1 MLWNLFI
8 TFFKIGV
15 MTFGGGYA
23 MLPILQ
29 REIADNK
36 KWSSDNELMDY
47 FAIGQCTPG
56 MIAVNVATFIG
67 YKKQGFIGGL
77 SATLGIIA
85 PSILIITLLSFG
97 LSQWETH
104 PLLTHALGGVR
115 ICVTVLVLDVIIKLG
130 KQSITDGAT
139 IFIFLLILALTFFTS
154 LSPVSAVLI
163 AGALGYFFTIQKKG
177 ASFL

>member
-8 TFFKIGV
+8 TFFKIGA

-29 REIADNK
+29 REIAENK
-36 KWSSDNELMDY
+36 KWSSDRELMDY

-77 SATLGIIA
+77 SATSVSYTHL
-85 PSILIITLLSFG
+85 TLP
-97 LSQWETH
+97 TT
-104 PLLTHALGGVR
+104 PYV
-115 ICVTVLVLDVIIKLG
+115 
-130 KQSITDGAT
+130 
-139 IFIFLLILALTFFTS
+139 
-154 LSPVSAVLI
+154 
-163 AGALGYFFTIQKKG
+163 
-177 ASFL
+177 

>member
-1 MLWNLFI
+1 MAILI
-8 TFFKIGV
+8 PKGPGV
-15 MTFGGGYA
+15 A
-23 MLPILQ
+23 S
-29 REIADNK
+29 EIATMFAISVVVNQPVDEEMANK
-36 KWSSDNELMDY
+36 K
-47 FAIGQCTPG
+47 G
-56 MIAVNVATFIG
+56 NVATFIG

-77 SATLGIIA
+77 FATLGIIA

-139 IFIFLLILALTFFTS
+139 IFIFLLILALTLFTS

>member
-8 TFFKIGV
+8 TFFKIGA

-29 REIADNK
+29 REIAENK
-36 KWSSDNELMDY
+36 KWSSNRELMDY

-77 SATLGIIA
+77 SATLGIIT

-104 PLLTHALGGVR
+104 PLLTHALSGVR

-139 IFIFLLILALTFFTS
+139 IFIFLLILALTLFTS

-163 AGALGYFFTIQKKG
+163 AAALGYFFTIQKKG

>member
-8 TFFKIGV
+8 TFFKIGA

-29 REIADNK
+29 REIAENK
-36 KWSSDNELMDY
+36 KWSSDRELMDY

-104 PLLTHALGGVR
+104 PLLTHALSGVR

-139 IFIFLLILALTFFTS
+139 IFIFLLILALTLFTS

-163 AGALGYFFTIQKKG
+163 AAALGYFFTIQKKG